1 MNTFLSSD
9 HLVTPFEVISDGA
22 VAWDAEGRIIFTGP
36 VRKGAH
42 IVGNR
47 IDLKGM
53 TAAPGLIDIHVHGG
67 YEIAFGLGNL
77 GEELK
82 RYSKWVTRFGV
93 TGFVISITG
102 PSYDF
107 ILHTIQAYIP
117 LLEESYDGAQPLGLH
132 LEGPFINPQK
142 HGAFNPAW
150 IRQPSLKEMGAYLDA
165 GKGWI
170 RHVSLAPELEGS
182 DKVAHL
188 LNDSGVQVALGHSDA
203 DYETA
208 SCALSGEYTHVTHT
222 FNAQS
227 PLHHRQPGVVGAVLN
242 SEGVS
247 AELIADG
254 VHVHPAAMR
263 ILIRC
268 LGAERIV
275 LITDAMPGAGLPDGS
290 YTLLGQQAVVKDGR
304 ALLPNGTLAGSTAT
318 MDTCVRNMVE
328 KAGIP
333 FADAVRMAAYNPAKV
348 IGADDS
354 IGSLTPGKKAN
365 IAMFDKNL
373 KVKMTFINGNLAY
386 KEQNN
391 GK

>member
-9 HLVTPFEVISDGA
+9 QLVTPFEVISDNA
-22 VAWDAEGRIIFTGP
+22 VVWDAEGRIIFTGP
-36 VRKGAH
+36 EKNGAH

-67 YEIAFGLGNL
+67 YGVAFGLGNL
-77 GEELK
+77 SEELK
-82 RYSKWVTRFGV
+82 KYSKWVTRYGV

-117 LLEESYDGAQPLGLH
+117 LLEEGYDGAQPLGLH

-142 HGAFNPAW
+142 HGAFNPTW

-170 RHVSLAPELEGS
+170 RHVSLAPELEGA
-182 DKVAHL
+182 DEVAHL
-188 LNDSGVQVALGHSDA
+188 LSDSGVQVALGHSAA
-203 DYETA
+203 DYKTA
-208 SCALSGEYTHVTHT
+208 SCALSDEFTHVTHT

-227 PLHHRQPGVVGAVLN
+227 PLHHRQLGLVGAVLN
-242 SEGVS
+242 SEGAS

-268 LGAERIV
+268 LGVERIV

-290 YTLLGQQAVVKDGR
+290 YTLLGQQAVVKDGS
-304 ALLPNGTLAGSTAT
+304 AQLPNGTLAGSTAT
-318 MDTCVRNMVE
+318 MDACVRNMVE

-333 FADAVRMAAYNPAKV
+333 FADAVRMASYNPAKV
-348 IGADDS
+348 IGADDI
-354 IGSLTPGKKAN
+354 IGSLTSGKKAN
-365 IAMFDKNL
+365 IAVFDKNL
-373 KVKMTFINGNLAY
+373 NVKMTFVNGNLAY

>member
-1 MNTFLSSD
+1 MNTILSSCQ
-9 HLVTPFEVISDGA
+9 LVTPFEIISDGA

-36 VRKGAH
+36 LKKGVN

-67 YEIAFGLGNL
+67 YGIAFGLGNL
-77 GEELK
+77 GKELK
-82 RYSKWVTRFGV
+82 NYSKWVTRFGV

-117 LLEESYDGAQPLGLH
+117 LLEEVFDGAQPLGLH
-132 LEGPFINPQK
+132 LEGPFINPKK

-150 IRQPSLKEMGAYLDA
+150 IRQPSLKEMSAYLDA

-170 RHVSLAPELEGS
+170 RHVSLAPELEGA
-182 DKVAHL
+182 DKIAQL
-188 LNDSGVQVALGHSDA
+188 LSDSGVRVALGHSDA

-208 SCALSGEYTHVTHT
+208 ICALGSEFTHVTHT

-242 SEGVS
+242 SEEAS

-254 VHVHPAAMR
+254 VHVHPAAMQ
-263 ILIRC
+263 ILMRC
-268 LGAERIV
+268 LGPERIV

-290 YTLLGQQAVVKDGR
+290 YTLLGQQAVVKDGK

-318 MDTCVRNMVE
+318 MDTCVCNIVE
-328 KAGIP
+328 QVGIP
-333 FADAVRMAAYNPAKV
+333 FIDAVRMASYNPAKI
-348 IGADDS
+348 IGADDI
-354 IGSLTPGKKAN
+354 IGSLAPGKKAN
-365 IAMFDKNL
+365 ITIFDKNM
-373 KVKMTFINGNLAY
+373 KVKMTFINGNLTY
-386 KEQNN
+386 EEKNN